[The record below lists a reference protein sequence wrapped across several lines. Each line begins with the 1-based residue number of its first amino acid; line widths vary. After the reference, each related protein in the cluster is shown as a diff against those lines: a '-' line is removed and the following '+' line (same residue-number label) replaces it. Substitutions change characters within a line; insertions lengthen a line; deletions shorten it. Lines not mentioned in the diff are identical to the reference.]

1 MTINIETGLVLC
13 NTDEQMTF
21 SETHMCEV
29 ELCRAEIFFKVTFES
44 MQWQGKGT
52 DTNGKVSEPKF
63 RVKVI
68 AVNSW

>member
-1 MTINIETGLVLC
+1 MKHI
-13 NTDEQMTF
+13 
-21 SETHMCEV
+21 CEV
-29 ELCRAEIFFKVTFES
+29 ETVPRGNIFKITFES